1 MITLN
6 IGLQR
11 SSCAL
16 QWSPRQALAAMRR
29 DGFIARAWTVHTSDT
44 EPTLVVRCELAPF
57 HNDALAQAACLADD
71 LDQDCVAVLGEDGR
85 GFLAGPR
92 ASDWGDFNPGCF
104 LTLEG
109 RRLSDCQ
116 KVAA

>member
-1 MITLN
+1 MLTLN

-16 QWSPRQALAAMRR
+16 QWSPRQALHALRR
-29 DGFIARAWTVHTSDT
+29 DGFVVRSWTVHTSDT
-44 EPTLVVRCELAPF
+44 EPTLVARCELARF
-57 HNDALAQAACLADD
+57 HGDALAQAEVLADD
-71 LDQDCVAVLGEDGR
+71 LDQDCVAVLGDDGR
-85 GFLAGPR
+85 GALVGPR
-92 ASDWGDFNPGCF
+92 PWGDFNPECF